1 MFPRPLFKI
10 LKTCIH
16 RDLMKANFMDKG
28 RKWCYEK
35 DDVSEEVTLTENF
48 TLMDLSQRYFLTLE
62 VQGIKC

>member
-1 MFPRPLFKI
+1 
-10 LKTCIH
+10 
-16 RDLMKANFMDKG
+16 MKANFMDKG